1 MTFPLLETSIKS
13 AVLCR
18 ILTKRIG
25 RVLKMD
31 LLNNDN
37 LKKKTSGFNILS
49 NDSTD
54 GHGGYGAG
62 TLNLDNVSPVFVD
75 PEEGE
80 AFVDMGALHARS
92 AIEKRIKFLP
102 DKEKVPNG
110 KLYWLVW
117 VTIQHKDSKPYYAG
131 VAGCEMTVDTEIR
144 RGYKSLPE
152 HVNKMDKSLK
162 GKILVDEMDQ
172 KSKAIL
178 AKFLKEH
185 NEQMWENS
193 DKELRDALAS
203 S

>member
-1 MTFPLLETSIKS
+1 
-13 AVLCR
+13 
-18 ILTKRIG
+18 
-25 RVLKMD
+25 MD

-75 PEEGE
+75 PTEGE

-92 AIEKRIKFLP
+92 AVEKRIKFLP
-102 DKEKVPNG
+102 NKDQVPNG

-117 VTIQHKDSKPYYAG
+117 VTVQHKEGKPYYAG

-162 GKILVDEMDQ
+162 GRILVDDMDD

-178 AKFLKEH
+178 AKFLQEH
-185 NEQMWENS
+185 NAQMWENS
-193 DKELRDALAS
+193 NKELHKALTVS
-203 S
+203 GE

>member
-1 MTFPLLETSIKS
+1 
-13 AVLCR
+13 
-18 ILTKRIG
+18 
-25 RVLKMD
+25 MD

-37 LKKKTSGFNILS
+37 LKKKTGGFNILS
-49 NDSTD
+49 GDSTS

-62 TLNLDNVSPVFVD
+62 VMNLDNVSPIFVD
-75 PEEGE
+75 PAEGE

-92 AIEKRIKFLP
+92 AVEKRIKFLP

-117 VTIQHKDSKPYYAG
+117 VTIQYKDSKPYYAG

-162 GKILVDEMDQ
+162 GKILVDDMDQ
-172 KSKAIL
+172 KSKKIL
-178 AKFLKEH
+178 ADFLKSH
-185 NEQMWENS
+185 NEAMWNHSE
-193 DKELRDALAS
+193 KELHEALLS
-203 S
+203 GEE

>member
-1 MTFPLLETSIKS
+1 M
-13 AVLCR
+13 
-18 ILTKRIG
+18 
-25 RVLKMD
+25 LKMD

>member
-1 MTFPLLETSIKS
+1 
-13 AVLCR
+13 
-18 ILTKRIG
+18 
-25 RVLKMD
+25 MD

-75 PEEGE
+75 PTEGE

-92 AIEKRIKFLP
+92 AVEKRIKFLKN
-102 DKEKVPNG
+102 KEEVPNG

-117 VTIQHKDSKPYYAG
+117 VTVQHKDGKPYYAG
-131 VAGCEMTVDTEIR
+131 VAGCEMTVDISIR

-162 GKILVDEMDQ
+162 GHILVDDMDD

-185 NEQMWENS
+185 NEQIWENS
-193 DKELRDALAS
+193 TKELHEALTV
-203 S
+203 